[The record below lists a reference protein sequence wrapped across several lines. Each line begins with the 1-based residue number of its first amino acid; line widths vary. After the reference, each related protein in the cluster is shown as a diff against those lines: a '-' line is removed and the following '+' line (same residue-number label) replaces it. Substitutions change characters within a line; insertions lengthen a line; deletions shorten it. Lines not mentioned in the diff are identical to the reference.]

1 MTIRIAF
8 ICNNHIYH
16 QSLKIGAK
24 LTIGSNTND
33 TLFIP
38 GLKPSQITLINDF
51 SNHIRISMKIGRKT
65 VEEELP
71 LDRYLILD
79 STQNM
84 EIFATEE
91 KDIAEVKFGL
101 LSCKYSLKIGRHSQ
115 NDIILCNRYV
125 SKQHMILSCDGRD
138 IYLEDCNSTCGTYV
152 NGKRIRRTTLY
163 PGDMISIL
171 TMQIKLEKSE
181 LVFEQFDG
189 QILFKD
195 IDEDSATICFFS

>member
-1 MTIRIAF
+1 MLEEIALEYKPFLMGKRF
-8 ICNNHIYH
+8 ITDAQLSERLGISRRTLQDFRDRGIIPFYR
-16 QSLKIGAK
+16 LDGKI
-24 LTIGSNTND
+24 L
-33 TLFIP
+33 
-38 GLKPSQITLINDF
+38 
-51 SNHIRISMKIGRKT
+51 
-65 VEEELP
+65 
-71 LDRYLILD
+71 Y
-79 STQNM
+79 
-84 EIFATEE
+84 EE